1 MRQHPWRHRL
11 QVCLIC
17 ALTTPAWGQEPPGVQ
32 LAAVETTEI
41 VEEVRLTGTVN
52 ALRSSRLSTAVAGL
66 VNKVAVDTGGKVSQG
81 DLLVGLDDE
90 QAAFELA
97 GARAETDE
105 ARARLEEARRR
116 LDEARSLG
124 RGNIAATEVS
134 TRETDVAAAEA
145 AVARLEAAEE
155 RRQVL
160 LRRHRVE
167 APFAGVVSDRSSE
180 LGEWVTPGD
189 TLLTLVDTDHLRLDF
204 QVPQEAYRRIGEGS
218 ELLIDGVGP
227 EGDTVTAEIDALV
240 PVGESQSRTF
250 LLRAI
255 APDGFAALPGM
266 AVDAVLR
273 VSVGDTG
280 LTVSRDA
287 INRYPDGR
295 VTVWIA
301 EPIDGGLYAVREKRV
316 TTGIGFRDR
325 VVITEGLEGHEQ
337 VVVRGNESLD
347 DGMQVRISEWTAR

>member
-1 MRQHPWRHRL
+1 MRQHPWRHHL

-17 ALTTPAWGQEPPGVQ
+17 ALTTPAWGQGPPGVQ
-32 LAAVETTEI
+32 LAAVETTDI

-66 VNKVAVDTGGKVSQG
+66 VNNVAVDTGGKVSQG
-81 DLLVGLDDE
+81 DLLIGLDDE

-97 GARAETDE
+97 GARAETEE

-116 LDEARSLG
+116 LDEARSVG
-124 RGNIAATEVS
+124 RGNIAATDVS

-145 AVARLEAAEE
+145 SVARLEAAEAHQ
-155 RRQVL
+155 QVV

-167 APFAGVVSDRSSE
+167 APFDGVVSDRSSE

-189 TLLTLVDTDHLRLDF
+189 TLLTLVDTDRLRLDF

-227 EGDTVTAEIDALV
+227 DGDTITAEIDALV
-240 PVGESQSRTF
+240 PVGETESRTF

-266 AVDAVLR
+266 AVEAVMR
-273 VSVGDTG
+273 VSMGESG

-301 EPIDGGLYAVREKRV
+301 EPIDGELYEVREKRV

-325 VVITEGLEGHEQ
+325 VVITEGLAGDEQ
-337 VVVRGNESLD
+337 VVVRGNESLEG
-347 DGMQVRISEWTAR
+347 GMKVRIAERTAR

>member
-81 DLLVGLDDE
+81 DLLIGLDDE

-145 AVARLEAAEE
+145 SVARLQAAEAH
-155 RRQVL
+155 RQVV

-167 APFAGVVSDRSSE
+167 APFDGVVSDRSSE

-189 TLLTLVDTDHLRLDF
+189 ALLMLVDTDHLRLDF

-218 ELLIDGVGP
+218 ELLIDGAGP
-227 EGDTVTAEIDALV
+227 EGDTMTAEIDALV

-273 VSVGDTG
+273 VSTG
-280 LTVSRDA
+280 R
-287 INRYPDGR
+287 
-295 VTVWIA
+295 
-301 EPIDGGLYAVREKRV
+301 
-316 TTGIGFRDR
+316 
-325 VVITEGLEGHEQ
+325 
-337 VVVRGNESLD
+337 RG
-347 DGMQVRISEWTAR
+347 

>member
-1 MRQHPWRHRL
+1 MHEHPWRDRL

-32 LAAVETTEI
+32 LAAVETTDI

-66 VNKVAVDTGGKVSQG
+66 VNNVAVDTGGKVSQG
-81 DLLVGLDDE
+81 DLLIGLDDE

-116 LDEARSLG
+116 LEEARSVG

-145 AVARLEAAEE
+145 AVARLEAAEAH
-155 RRQVL
+155 RQVV

-167 APFAGVVSDRSSE
+167 APFDGVVSDRSSE

-189 TLLTLVDTDHLRLDF
+189 TLLTLVDTDRLRLDF
-204 QVPQEAYRRIGEGS
+204 QVPQEAYRRIGDGS

-227 EGDTVTAEIDALV
+227 DGDTITAEIDALV

-266 AVDAVLR
+266 AVEAVLR
-273 VSVGDTG
+273 VSVGESG

-301 EPIDGGLYAVREKRV
+301 APIDGELYAVREKRV

-325 VVITEGLEGHEQ
+325 VVIVEGLQGHEQ

-347 DGMQVRISEWTAR
+347 DGMKVRIAERTAR

>member
-1 MRQHPWRHRL
+1 MRQHRWRHRL
-11 QVCLIC
+11 QLCLFC
-17 ALTTPAWGQEPPGVQ
+17 ALTTPAWGQDPPGVQ
-32 LAAVETTEI
+32 LAAVETSEI

-66 VNKVAVDTGGKVSQG
+66 VNKVAVETGGKVTQG
-81 DLLVGLDDE
+81 DLLIGLDDE
-90 QAAFELA
+90 QATFELA
-97 GARAETDE
+97 GARAETEE

-134 TRETDVAAAEA
+134 TRETDVAAAQA
-145 AVARLEAAEE
+145 ALARLQAAEAHRE
-155 RRQVL
+155 VV

-167 APFAGVVSDRSSE
+167 APFDGVVSERSSE

-189 TLLTLVDTDHLRLDF
+189 ALLMLVDTDHLRLDF
-204 QVPQEAYRRIGEGS
+204 QVPQEAYRRIGEDS
-218 ELLIDGVGP
+218 ELLIGGAGP
-227 EGDTVTAEIDALV
+227 EGDSMAAEIDALV

-255 APDGFAALPGM
+255 APEGFAALPGM
-266 AVDAVLR
+266 AVEAVLR
-273 VSVGDTG
+273 ISTGKQG

-301 EPIDGGLYAVREKRV
+301 EPTDGGLYAVREKRV
-316 TTGIGFRDR
+316 ATGTGFRDR
-325 VVITEGLEGHEQ
+325 VVVVEGLEGHEQ
-337 VVVRGNESLD
+337 VVVRGNESLEH
-347 DGMQVRISEWTAR
+347 GMTVRIAERTAR